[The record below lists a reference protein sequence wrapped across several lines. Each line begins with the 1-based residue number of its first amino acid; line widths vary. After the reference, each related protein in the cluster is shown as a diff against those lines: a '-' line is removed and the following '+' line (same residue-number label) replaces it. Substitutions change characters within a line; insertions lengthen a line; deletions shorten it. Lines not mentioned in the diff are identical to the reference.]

1 MLNLLKMDIHRLFHR
16 KTLYLMIIVLSAM
29 TLSMLFLSDPSIMTF
44 SLILG
49 VMNGV
54 SMENFM
60 SAASGLGLGYTLM
73 CILLSFFVCDDFS
86 CGFAKNI
93 FTIHANKRD
102 YIASKIISMM
112 IATGIL
118 MLISLIE
125 SITYAMIYSIS
136 FGSIIGIIMFWFSK
150 WLISAAFAAAI
161 LFVSILFRNKG
172 LGFLFACLFGTGGL
186 VMGMEWAFETLH
198 FPLASQVLCWTMYG
212 ASTIPT
218 MNTNILD
225 ILHILVVTL
234 LWSVTYGMLSAN
246 LLKKTEI

>member
-16 KTLYLMIIVLSAM
+16 KTLYIMIVALSAM
-29 TLSMLFLSDPSIMTF
+29 TLSMLFLSDPSSMTF
-44 SLILG
+44 PNILG
-49 VMNGV
+49 VMDGV
-54 SMENFM
+54 SMDNFM
-60 SAASGLGLGYTLM
+60 SAASGLGLAYTLM

-86 CGFAKNI
+86 FGFAKNI
-93 FTIHANKRD
+93 FTVHANKRD

-125 SITYAMIYSIS
+125 SVAYAMVNSIS
-136 FGSIIGIIMFWFSK
+136 LGNIIGIIVFWFSK

-161 LFVSILFRNKG
+161 LFISILFRNKG

-198 FPLASQVLCWTMYG
+198 FPFASQVLSWTMYG
-212 ASTIPT
+212 TSTIPT
-218 MNTNILD
+218 MNTGILD
-225 ILHILVVTL
+225 ILHILVATL
-234 LWSVTYGMLSAN
+234 LWSVVYGMLSAN
-246 LLKKTEI
+246 LLKKTDI